1 MISNTGPTK
10 SPFLWPFLAGLCL
23 LPITYIFP
31 DKQPI
36 TVVLT
41 TALGAYVS
49 IECSDWKED
58 VAEQDGCHCTLKRLA
73 VILGVLM
80 LHGSLWTSFMYFN
93 VYVTSMN
100 GTQVNLFIF
109 VSNSS

>member
-10 SPFLWPFLAGLCL
+10 SSFLWPFLAAMCL
-23 LPITYIFP
+23 FPVTYVFP

-49 IECSDWKED
+49 MEYADWKED
-58 VAEQDGCHCTLKRLA
+58 VLEQDGFHYTLKRLV
-73 VILGVLM
+73 VILTALF
-80 LHGSLWTSFMYFN
+80 LHGTLWTSNMYFN
-93 VYVTSMN
+93 VHVTSMN
-100 GTQVNLFIF
+100 GTQVKHI
-109 VSNSS
+109 SSF